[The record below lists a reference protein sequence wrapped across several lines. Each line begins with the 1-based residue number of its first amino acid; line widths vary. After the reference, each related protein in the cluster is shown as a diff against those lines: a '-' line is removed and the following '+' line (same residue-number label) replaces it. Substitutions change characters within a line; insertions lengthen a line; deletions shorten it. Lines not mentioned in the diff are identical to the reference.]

1 MYVLYCCRVENVSS
15 VTLNAD
21 NVRFKSTED
30 HSKWAA
36 AYKDWVCIGDI
47 NRMVCITY
55 MMYRYKFHAWK
66 DLGSGPA
73 TATVIQRRLKFL
85 RRWKADKR
93 NIR

>member
-1 MYVLYCCRVENVSS
+1 MYVLYCCRVENVLS

-47 NRMVCITY
+47 NRMVRITSIVC
-55 MMYRYKFHAWK
+55 RYKFYASK
-66 DLGSGPA
+66 ELGPGLA
-73 TATVIQRRLKFL
+73 TATVIQRRLKFPM
-85 RRWKADKR
+85 RWKAEKR
-93 NIR
+93 NMR